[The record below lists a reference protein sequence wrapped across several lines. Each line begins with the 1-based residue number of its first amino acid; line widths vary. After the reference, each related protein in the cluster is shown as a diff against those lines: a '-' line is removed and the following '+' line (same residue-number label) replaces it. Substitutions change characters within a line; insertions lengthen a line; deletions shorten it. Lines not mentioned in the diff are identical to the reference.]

1 MGEREARDGTEGGER
16 WDRGRR
22 EMQEM
27 GQREARD
34 GIEAERER
42 RDGTGEEEERWDRG
56 RRETG

>member
-1 MGEREARDGTEGGER
+1 
-16 WDRGRR
+16 
-22 EMQEM
+22 MQEM